1 MGTFLIIIIETIG
14 RVLTLAIIIDAVLSF
29 ILSPYH
35 PVREAFG
42 RILNPLYAP
51 IRRFLPSMCGF
62 DFSPLVLILLIQVVV
77 SLLVSLVSWIR

>member
-1 MGTFLIIIIETIG
+1 MGTFLVIIIETIG

-51 IRRFLPSMCGF
+51 IRRVLPSMGGF

-77 SLLVSLVSWIR
+77 SLLVSLVSLIR